1 MQFRV
6 HLVSN
11 TGSHSTQYA
20 LIVPLT
26 YKRWAEDGLKK
37 DRNMLP

>member
-1 MQFRV
+1 M
-6 HLVSN
+6 
-11 TGSHSTQYA
+11 GSHSTQYT

-26 YKRWAEDGLKK
+26 EERWPDDGLKK